1 MEIKQYTIG
10 PIETNCYVL
19 SDGGDAVIIDAA
31 VYHLPMV
38 EYIETN
44 RLKVKAI
51 VLTHGHFDHV
61 SGAAQLSDKFNAPIA
76 IGKKDEEMYYNTDI
90 NGALMF
96 GDMTY
101 RSKEAEILLSD
112 GDKIQFGSVDLTV
125 IETPGHSLGG
135 ISLYTKG
142 HLFCG
147 DTLFEL
153 YVGRTDFYGGDANT
167 LINSISQKLYKLADD
182 TVVYPGHGPATT
194 IGYEKKENYY
204 VKG

>member
-1 MEIKQYTIG
+1 MEIKKYTIG

-19 SDGGDAVIIDAA
+19 SDNGEAVIIDAA
-31 VYHLPMV
+31 VYHAPMA
-38 EYIETN
+38 EYIDSN
-44 RLKVKAI
+44 RLKVKAV

-61 SGAAQLSDKFNAPIA
+61 SGAAQFSDRFDAPIA
-76 IGKKDEEMYYNTDI
+76 IGKKDEEMYYNTDL

-96 GDMTY
+96 GDMGY
-101 RSKEAEILLSD
+101 RSKEAEILLSE
-112 GDKIQFGSVDLTV
+112 GDIIRFGDIELSV

-142 HLFCG
+142 YLFCG

-153 YVGRTDFYGGDANT
+153 YVGRTDFYGGNADT
-167 LINSISQKLYKLADD
+167 LISSISQKLYKLPDD
-182 TVVYPGHGPATT
+182 TLVYPGHGPSTT
-194 IGYEKKENYY
+194 IGKEKKENYY